1 MTQSHGTIHTMD
13 DHLEF
18 LYDPLLGKPV
28 EWHMHSRNRIF
39 GSHTDEYKVRYLSFK
54 EKKAGESVTID
65 LPSECKEGSDKLK
78 TLSGERRG
86 VGGAFVLRRGRR
98 LLLGRGAWRGLAFCQ
113 QSCTTID
120 SHSVSV

>member
-1 MTQSHGTIHTMD
+1 MTLTNKHTSGLELDRYVMTQSHGTIHTMD

-86 VGGAFVLRRGRR
+86 FAFGRR
-98 LLLGRGAWRGLAFCQ
+98 F
-113 QSCTTID
+113 
-120 SHSVSV
+120 